1 VSRFWQWDKP
11 LSCPKGHERMGWL
24 GGRYWM
30 CGPCKTV
37 YVEVQGTEFDREP
50 VEEAPHAE

>member
-1 VSRFWQWDKP
+1 MSRFWQWDRP
-11 LSCPKGHERMGWL
+11 LACPKGHERMGWL